1 MEVNIMVFN
10 KTKELFIEI
19 MGLDDEEVT
28 PEAEIFDELDADS
41 LDMSQ
46 IILGLENHFNI
57 DLPDDTSSKVDT
69 IADLVSLVESTQEA
83 A

>member
-1 MEVNIMVFN
+1 MVFD

-19 MGLDDEEVT
+19 MGLDDDEVIL
-28 PEAEIFDELDADS
+28 EAQIFDELDADS

-46 IILGLENHFNI
+46 IILGLENHFEI
-57 DLPDDTSSKVDT
+57 DLPDDTSAKVDT
-69 IADLVSLVESTQEA
+69 IADLVNLVEMSRVA

>member
-1 MEVNIMVFN
+1 MVFN
-10 KTKELFIEI
+10 KTKELFVEI
-19 MGLDDEEVT
+19 MGLDDDEVIL
-28 PEAEIFDELDADS
+28 EAQIFDELDADS

-46 IILGLENHFNI
+46 ILLGLENHFEI

-69 IADLVSLVESTQEA
+69 IADLVHLVEETRVA

>member
-1 MEVNIMVFN
+1 MEVDIMVFD

-19 MGLDDEEVT
+19 MGLDDDEVKL
-28 PEAEIFDELDADS
+28 EAQIFDELDADS

-46 IILGLENHFNI
+46 ILLGLENHFEI
-57 DLPDDTSSKVDT
+57 DLPDDTSANVDS
-69 IADLVSLVESTQEA
+69 IGDLVRIVEQSRA

>member
-1 MEVNIMVFN
+1 MVFD

-19 MGLDDEEVT
+19 MGLDDDEVIL
-28 PEAEIFDELDADS
+28 EAQIFDELDADS

-46 IILGLENHFNI
+46 IILGLENHFGI
-57 DLPDDTSSKVDT
+57 DLPDDTSAKVDT
-69 IADLVSLVESTQEA
+69 IGDLVNLVEETRVA

>member
-1 MEVNIMVFN
+1 MVFN

-19 MGLDDEEVT
+19 MGLDDEEVIA
-28 PEAEIFDELDADS
+28 EAQIFDELDADS

-46 IILGLENHFNI
+46 ILLGLENHFNI

-69 IADLVSLVESTQEA
+69 IGELVELVEQTRVA

>member
-1 MEVNIMVFN
+1 MVFD

-19 MGLDDEEVT
+19 MGLDEDEVT
-28 PEAEIFDELDADS
+28 LEAEIFDELDADS

-46 IILGLENHFNI
+46 IILGLENHYGI
-57 DLPDDTSSKVDT
+57 DLPDDTSAQVDT
-69 IADLVSLVESTQEA
+69 ISDLVKLVENTKQA

>member
-1 MEVNIMVFN
+1 MVFD

-19 MGLDDEEVT
+19 MGLDDDEVKL
-28 PEAEIFDELDADS
+28 EAQIFDELDADS

-46 IILGLENHFNI
+46 ILLGLENHFEI
-57 DLPDDTSSKVDT
+57 DLPDDTSANVDS
-69 IADLVSLVESTQEA
+69 IADLVRVVEQSRA

>member
-1 MEVNIMVFN
+1 MEVDIMVFD

-19 MGLDDEEVT
+19 MGLDDDEVKL
-28 PEAEIFDELDADS
+28 EAQIFDELDADS

-46 IILGLENHFNI
+46 ILLGLENHFEI
-57 DLPDDTSSKVDT
+57 DLPDDTSANVDS
-69 IADLVSLVESTQEA
+69 IADLVRVVEQSRA